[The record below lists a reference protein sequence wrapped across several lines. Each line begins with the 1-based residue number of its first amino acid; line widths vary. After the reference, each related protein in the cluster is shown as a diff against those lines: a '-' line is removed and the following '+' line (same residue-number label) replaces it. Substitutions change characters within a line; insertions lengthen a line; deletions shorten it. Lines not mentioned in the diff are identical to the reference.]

1 LPKEL
6 VEKIA
11 AGEVVERP
19 ASVVKELLENALD
32 AKATHITIILENAGT
47 TLICVSDNGSGM
59 DAADL
64 SLAVEAHATS
74 KISSTDDLF
83 AIHTLG
89 FRGEAL
95 ASVCAV
101 ARVDITTRQA
111 NAVAGNTIHVEGG
124 VADPIKQ
131 TGAPVGTSV
140 SVSDL
145 FFNVPARRKFLRS
158 ANTELQAITTLIS
171 NYCMAH
177 PHVHLS
183 LSNDGKQIINSPST
197 KQMIDKIGHIYGST
211 ITKQLLPV
219 SHSADSHDS
228 NQISLVG
235 YISNPS
241 LTRADK
247 KQFTFFLNG
256 RFIKNPNLL
265 SAVIEGYETL
275 LMVGRN
281 PIGVINI
288 IADPKSV
295 DVNVHPSK
303 DIVKFDHENRFLD
316 VIKTAVKQALG
327 ETHLL
332 REHKEKDEK
341 DGASA
346 QYAQQTFAST
356 SSSAP
361 TETSRNAQPQTNT
374 NAQQKQSHSAQTT
387 QSQQQPQPIARE
399 TVASYQQTVVAA
411 MPSATSISTASSVQ
425 PSISVVDE
433 RQGVLSSTPNV
444 IVVDEHLTLRYL
456 GLLHRTYAVCES
468 KDGLVMIDFHAAH
481 ERYLYEQIKLHR
493 MDSARRTQALLSPLK
508 IELTPAQLLLANEH
522 QSLLESL
529 GFFVD
534 EFGGSTILVRSV
546 PLLFHKQMTKQ
557 VLLDV
562 IDELSESS
570 SGSSRKIDET
580 LDKIM
585 IRMSCRAA
593 DKAGDELSDEKIKDI
608 IRQVSTAGHKYSCPH
623 GRPIF
628 LSVNKAELEKM
639 FKRRV

>member
-1 LPKEL
+1 MSLIKRLPKEL

-32 AKATHITIILENAGT
+32 AKATHITITLEKAGT
-47 TLICVSDNGSGM
+47 TLIRLSDNGSGM
-59 DAADL
+59 DATDL
-64 SLAVEAHATS
+64 ALAVEAHATS
-74 KISSTDDLF
+74 KISSTEDLF
-83 AIHTLG
+83 AIKTLG

-101 ARVDITTRQA
+101 AKVDITSRQQ
-111 NAVAGNTIHVEGG
+111 NSVAGNTIHVEGG
-124 VADPIKQ
+124 VPEAIKQ
-131 TGAPVGTSV
+131 VGAPVGTTV
-140 SVSDL
+140 NVSDL
-145 FFNVPARRKFLRS
+145 FFNVPARRKFLRTE
-158 ANTELQAITTLIS
+158 NTELQAITTLVS

-177 PHVHLS
+177 AHVHFS

-219 SHSADSHDS
+219 SSLMED
-228 NQISLVG
+228 ISVIG

-281 PIGVINI
+281 PIGVLNI
-288 IADPKSV
+288 IVDPKSV

-303 DIVKFDHENRFLD
+303 DIVKFDHERHLLD
-316 VIKTAVKQALG
+316 VIKIAVKSALDQ
-327 ETHLL
+327 TNLL
-332 REHKEKDEK
+332 REHKEKE
-341 DGASA
+341 SV
-346 QYAQQTFAST
+346 QQTIAPQIPSTVSNPT
-356 SSSAP
+356 SSQKS
-361 TETSRNAQPQTNT
+361 SQPIISS
-374 NAQQKQSHSAQTT
+374 QQKNANNVV
-387 QSQQQPQPIARE
+387 RE
-399 TVASYQQTVVAA
+399 NVASYQQSIAPVSQT
-411 MPSATSISTASSVQ
+411 PKTSVSV
-425 PSISVVDE
+425 IDE
-433 RQGVLSSTPNV
+433 RQGVLSSTPNT
-444 IVVDEHLTLRYL
+444 IVVDENLTLRYL

-493 MDSARRTQALLSPLK
+493 MDSAKRTQALLSPLK
-508 IELTPAQLLLANEH
+508 IELTPTQLLLVNQH
-522 QSLLESL
+522 QQLLESL
-529 GFFVD
+529 GFIVD

-546 PLLFHKQMTKQ
+546 PLLFHKQMNKQ
-557 VLLDV
+557 VLLDIV
-562 IDELSESS
+562 DELSESVGVS
-570 SGSSRKIDET
+570 KKIDET

-593 DKAGDELSDEKIKDI
+593 DKAGDELSDEKIKEI
-608 IRQVSTAGHKYSCPH
+608 IRQVSMAGHKYSCPH

-639 FKRRV
+639 FKRRA